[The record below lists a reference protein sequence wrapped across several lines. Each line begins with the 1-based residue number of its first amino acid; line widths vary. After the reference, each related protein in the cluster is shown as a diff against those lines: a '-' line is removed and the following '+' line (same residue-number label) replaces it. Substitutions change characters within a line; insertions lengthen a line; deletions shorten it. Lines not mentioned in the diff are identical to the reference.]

1 MYLSSSARFA
11 KERGFFQFARLPAIL
26 SIFVSLMKSS
36 HWWVE
41 EVLNEC
47 HCVTQLQPKFSR
59 DAENEGIAELLVGF
73 ISIHDLPSP
82 PVESNRISP
91 CKGGDVQTVR
101 ISFRRRSSH
110 IWFPESVG
118 STNKKHLGFFYF
130 DAIGYKENIAFK
142 LELQT
147 QDQEGGARYS
157 CAVFSD
163 EYGSLRSVT
172 C

>member
-11 KERGFFQFARLPAIL
+11 KERGFFQFARVPAIL

-82 PVESNRISP
+82 PVEFNGVSP

-101 ISFRRRSSH
+101 ISFRRRSS
-110 IWFPESVG
+110 ISG
-118 STNKKHLGFFYF
+118 SLSQWGVPIKST
-130 DAIGYKENIAFK
+130 
-142 LELQT
+142 
-147 QDQEGGARYS
+147 S
-157 CAVFSD
+157 VFSTLMLLD
-163 EYGSLRSVT
+163 T
-172 C
+172 KKI